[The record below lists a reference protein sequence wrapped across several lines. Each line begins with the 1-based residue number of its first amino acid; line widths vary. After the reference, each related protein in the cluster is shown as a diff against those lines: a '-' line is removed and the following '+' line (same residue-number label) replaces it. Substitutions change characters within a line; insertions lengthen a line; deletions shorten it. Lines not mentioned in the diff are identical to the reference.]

1 MWVCKSHYYSAGLN
15 FYNFPYA
22 FGCLFAK
29 GLYAIAEK
37 QGAAFMPKYNSLLS
51 ATTTASVEDVALMA
65 DIDLTKEDFWME
77 SLNLIGR
84 YIDQWIELTNAEL

>member
-1 MWVCKSHYYSAGLN
+1 
-15 FYNFPYA
+15 
-22 FGCLFAK
+22 
-29 GLYAIAEK
+29 
-37 QGAAFMPKYNSLLS
+37 MPKYNSLLS
-51 ATTTASVEDVALMA
+51 ATTTSSVEDVALMA